1 MLAVIRELL
10 IRRGA
15 VEDRD
20 LSNPHE
26 AWRVRIDRVVFTG
39 YRSGTIYC
47 TGGNIPELR
56 FLYASI
62 AEVLTRGNANP
73 SGPSGL

>member
-47 TGGNIPELR
+47 TGGTIPELP

-62 AEVLTRGNANP
+62 AGVLASGNPNP
-73 SGPSGL
+73 SGASGL

>member
-47 TGGNIPELR
+47 NGGNRGDPR
-56 FLYASI
+56 
-62 AEVLTRGNANP
+62 TRRESVGGVRLMTDDRKIQP
-73 SGPSGL
+73 S